1 VTAPPRNRSAFYSI
15 AARLREP
22 APSAHTL
29 LLIVAIFIFVAFT
42 RHAPLM
48 FFSGDDMMNM
58 YKAWQTPVRDL
69 VISLAAVWKPV
80 YRPLGG
86 AVYRVF
92 YGVFGFHPLPLYA
105 FSWALLIGNTVLL
118 YILVARITRTLFHP
132 LLTCVLASVHG
143 MYLDLYYSAGTIYD
157 HLSAFFVLLAC
168 VFWFDAR
175 LRNRPVLLSCL
186 VTLLTLAACDSKEN
200 AVALPVLLL
209 SGELLVVCGA
219 RGLRLRAR
227 SLAPIVLCAA
237 IAAIFILGRV
247 AGTADLS
254 SNPAYRPRISA
265 LLPNLGTYLGYIT
278 YGALS
283 GPRVTVAVLLAIF
296 VITAVLRSA
305 AMIFGCIWFLATLL
319 PVAMIMVRTGYVLY
333 LPMMGLGLWTSDLLY
348 QLLKRIRI
356 QSSRLPVVAVL
367 TSVLLCVWHMAHWP
381 ATWDPTY
388 SPEFITTRAFR
399 LRYPRLPRGAKLLFI
414 TDPFPRDA
422 WDLFF
427 NIKLLYHD
435 DTLIVDRLLSGM
447 PIQRPG
453 AIHKVEPYDHVFVY
467 QKPVL
472 IPPYYLELSANW
484 PMADFA
490 PPPGQ

>member
-1 VTAPPRNRSAFYSI
+1 
-15 AARLREP
+15 
-22 APSAHTL
+22 
-29 LLIVAIFIFVAFT
+29 
-42 RHAPLM
+42 M

-58 YKAWQTPVRDL
+58 YKAWRTPVRDL
-69 VISLAAVWKPV
+69 VISLAAFWIPV

-86 AVYRVF
+86 TVYRLS

-105 FSWALLIGNTVLL
+105 FSWALLVANIVLL
-118 YILVARITRTLFHP
+118 YILTARITQTLFHP
-132 LLTCVLASVHG
+132 VLTCVIASVHG

-175 LRNRPVLLSCL
+175 LRNRTVLLSCL
-186 VTLLTLAACDSKEN
+186 VTLATIAACDSKEN

-209 SGELLVVCGA
+209 SGELLVICGV

-227 SLAPIVLCAA
+227 WLAPIVVCAA
-237 IAAIFILGRV
+237 IVAIFILGRV
-247 AGTADLS
+247 SGTSDLN
-254 SNPAYRPRISA
+254 SNPAYRPRFSA
-265 LLPNLGTYLGYIT
+265 LLPNLSTYLGDIT

-283 GPRVTVAVLLAIF
+283 GPGTVVAVLVAIF
-296 VITAVLRSA
+296 IFTALLRSA
-305 AMIFGCIWFLATLL
+305 PMILGCIWFLTTLL
-319 PVAMIMVRTGYVLY
+319 PVAMIMVRSGYVLY
-333 LPMMGLGLWTSDLLY
+333 LPMMGLGLWASDLLY
-348 QLLKRIRI
+348 QLLKRIHI

-367 TSVLLCVWHMAHWP
+367 TSVLLCIWHTTHWP
-381 ATWDPTY
+381 ADWDPTC

-399 LRYPRLPRGAKLLFI
+399 LRYPRLPPGAKLLFL

-453 AIHKVEPYDHVFVY
+453 AIHNVEPYDHVFVY
-467 QKPVL
+467 QKPEL
-472 IPPYYLELSANW
+472 IPPYYFELGANW
-484 PMADFA
+484 PIADFT
-490 PPPGQ
+490 PPAGQ